1 MEQTKFHE
9 LCMAYG
15 TAQQDFQ
22 KFEIDCHM
30 FSIEL
35 VKKFRE
41 YLQVP
46 DSQFSLYQINEEQ
59 KFTIVPPALI
69 NALTPAEGSFW
80 QFGIGLTVCSAPE
93 TLPQDLILIHILVRK
108 DLQDKY
114 YAKFGPEPKEF
125 EIDRNKKDGFNDF
138 FEFLQKT
145 IFTSYQMEFQK
156 FIGQSTTRKLCKLV
170 TGLLTKK
177 CKLFSGRDT
186 WISIQ

>member
-15 TAQQDFQ
+15 KAQQDFE
-22 KFEIDCHM
+22 KFETDCHL

-41 YLQVP
+41 YLKVP
-46 DSQFSLYQINEEQ
+46 DSQFSLYKMHEEHG
-59 KFTIVPPALI
+59 FVIVPPALI

-93 TLPQDLILIHILVRK
+93 TLPQDLILIHILIRK
-108 DLQDKY
+108 DMENKY

-125 EIDRNKKDGFNDF
+125 EINRNSENGFDAF
-138 FEFLQKT
+138 FKFLHTT
-145 IFTSYQMEFQK
+145 ILSSYQEEFQK
-156 FIGQSTTRKLCKLV
+156 FIGQNTSRKLGFK
-170 TGLLTKK
+170 
-177 CKLFSGRDT
+177 FNEE
-186 WISIQ
+186 QA